1 MNWDTENIFKYLFG
15 VGTAGGMM
23 MTIQPLWAFVFI
35 CFIAIMIDCW
45 SAYRLS
51 VRVRRKYGKSKGKF
65 QSNHAKKMIKTFGE
79 IAAVLLLIF
88 LLDKNVLSAE
98 NLWATKAVTGVFC
111 GLQLISIAENAS
123 SESDNKWIKPLQ
135 RILVNKAERHF
146 DIELDELKEK
156 ENSNE
161 TTSAKKI

>member
-1 MNWDTENIFKYLFG
+1 MNWDTEGIFKYLFG
-15 VGTAGGMM
+15 VTTAGGMM
-23 MTIQPLWAFVFI
+23 TTIQPLWAFVFV

-88 LLDKNVLSAE
+88 LLDKSVLSAE
-98 NLWATKAVTGVFC
+98 HLWATKAVTGVFC

-146 DIELDELKEK
+146 DIDIDGAMKEEK
-156 ENSNE
+156 EE
-161 TTSAKKI
+161 TKTNLK